1 MALDS
6 ATSLLNSPILI
17 RILLA
22 VATKAVLLLGLSA
35 LLIAAT
41 RPSSAIRHL
50 LRTLTLILVLVLPAI
65 QLTFPPWQADL
76 LPEQWQSGLRNATL
90 SDSTTY
96 PTAGSIESS
105 PNTHGDGVTA
115 DPVVHQGNPSA
126 ASAPS
131 LGTVLPLQSRQKLA
145 LQTPIAVQGGPW
157 GRGDGFLRAYWG
169 SLLLIGW
176 FGGFLYLS
184 GRLLLSLSCVR
195 FAVSR
200 SSEVTTGDWRVL
212 FDRVLRRLDIDRPV
226 RLLVSPRLEVALSVG
241 IFRPA
246 ILLPQVAQTWSRERL
261 ESILLHEL
269 AHVKRWDNLSNVVSQ
284 WACTFHWY
292 NPLVWWTAR
301 QLKVERERA
310 CDDQVLATGT
320 LASEYVGHLL
330 EVARAISS
338 RRLWGH
344 LEVSQS
350 SALKDRL
357 VAALNPNL
365 DRQLPNLQLR
375 MGAVVVSATLLFPIA
390 TFQPWL
396 NNPESRPQ
404 VDPPLL
410 GSVLKGGL
418 STGNSSLLESLTERE
433 AAAQPAAHME
443 SALGPKPPAPLPQI
457 SKASKT
463 TEGEVPS
470 KVDRRRFVPPQILS
484 VERGTSS
491 RASLGA
497 KESARQR
504 SLFGESRLAE
514 TRRALNGD
522 RPALRFASPR
532 SSSQVA
538 QTQTLDE
545 FVNNTDDLGP
555 EPQPVYRV
563 TVERIEL
570 GSLGIGE
577 SRATDINDSG
587 VVVGQSQVASGLAHP
602 FRWSQKSGIQ
612 DLGNPRGVHTRPVQI
627 NDRGQILCET
637 FDSNL
642 IMGFVWSEEAGLR
655 EIGALDPSFPVT
667 APRAMNGNG
676 QVVGSSRGS
685 DGALHAFRWTSSE
698 GLQDLGLSGWSE
710 AFAINDEGQI
720 VGHADGRAFVW
731 YPEDGVEYLLEDTV
745 PVSVAT
751 DLNSSGVVVGYAEFL
766 SGIPQ
771 AFYWSRH
778 EGWFNLGSLNLKY
791 PISLALGINDQ
802 SQVVGQS
809 LSIEAPGGQRLA
821 RGFRWTLDG
830 GMEDIGAA
838 LVDAPLAISAI
849 GHIIGTYG
857 QSTSDNQPLALWM
870 GIDQIRLDS
879 EADAFRESEVAA
891 VNNKGQI
898 VGSSLTGKR
907 IRQAVLWDISLEPL
921 EPPITREQQ

>member
-22 VATKAVLLLGLSA
+22 VATKAALLLGLSA
-35 LLIAAT
+35 ILIAAT

-50 LRTLTLILVLVLPAI
+50 LRTLTLVLVLVLPVI

-76 LPEQWQSGLRNATL
+76 LPEKWQSGLRSAVP
-90 SDSTTY
+90 SDSTLY
-96 PTAGSIESS
+96 PTARILESS
-105 PNTHGDGVTA
+105 PKVRGESPTEAYGVV
-115 DPVVHQGNPSA
+115 DKGNPSA
-126 ASAPS
+126 ASTPS
-131 LGTVLPLQSRQKLA
+131 QWNVLPIQSKQHRVPQA
-145 LQTPIAVQGGPW
+145 PITRGGPW
-157 GRGDGFLRAYWG
+157 SRGAGFLAAYWG
-169 SLLLIGW
+169 ILLLIVW
-176 FGGFLYLS
+176 LGGFLYLS
-184 GRLLLSLSCVR
+184 GRLLLSLGCVR
-195 FAVSR
+195 LAVSR
-200 SSEVTTGDWRVL
+200 SSEVTTGDWRLL

-292 NPLVWWTAR
+292 NPVVWWTAD

-365 DRQLPNLQLR
+365 DRRFPNLQLR
-375 MGAVVVSATLLFPIA
+375 MGAVVVSAALLFPIA

-396 NNPESRPQ
+396 NSPASRSQ
-404 VDPPLL
+404 VDPPLFA
-410 GSVLKGGL
+410 SVLKGGQ
-418 STGNSSLLESLTERE
+418 SAGDSSLTKSLTERE
-433 AAAQPAAHME
+433 AAAQPDAHLE
-443 SALGPKPPAPLPQI
+443 LALGPKPLVPLAET
-457 SKASKT
+457 SKAGKKT
-463 TEGEVPS
+463 GDELPS
-470 KVDRRRFVPPQILS
+470 KVERRRFVPAQILS
-484 VERGTSS
+484 VERGASS
-491 RASLGA
+491 RGSRGA
-497 KESARQR
+497 MELARQR
-504 SLFGESRLAE
+504 NLFGESRLAE

-532 SSSQVA
+532 TGSQVA
-538 QTQTLDE
+538 QTQSADD
-545 FVNNTDDLGP
+545 FVNNPDDLGP

-563 TVERIEL
+563 TVERVEL

-602 FRWSQKSGIQ
+602 FRWSRESGIQ

-627 NDRGQILCET
+627 NDQGQILCET
-637 FDSNL
+637 FDSAL
-642 IMGFVWSEEAGLR
+642 IMGFVWSDEAGLH

-667 APRAMNGNG
+667 APKAMNGNG
-676 QVVGSSRGS
+676 QVVGSSRAS
-685 DGALHAFRWTSSE
+685 DGALHAFRWTAAE
-698 GLQDLGLSGWSE
+698 GLQDLGLPGWSE
-710 AFAINDEGQI
+710 AFAINDTGQI

-731 YPEDGVEYLLEDTV
+731 DPENGVEYLLDDSV
-745 PVSVAT
+745 PLSIAT
-751 DLNSSGVVVGYAEFL
+751 DLNSSGVVVGYAEL
-766 SGIPQ
+766 VPGIPQ
-771 AFYWSRH
+771 AFYWSRAG
-778 EGWFNLGSLNLKY
+778 GWFNLGSLNLKF

-809 LSIEAPGGQRLA
+809 LSLETPGGQPLA

-830 GMEDIGAA
+830 GMEDIGVA

-857 QSTSDNQPLALWM
+857 QSPSDSQPLALWM

-879 EADAFRESEVAA
+879 EAGSFRESEVAA
-891 VNNKGQI
+891 VNNNGQI

-921 EPPITREQQ
+921 EPPITRQQQ